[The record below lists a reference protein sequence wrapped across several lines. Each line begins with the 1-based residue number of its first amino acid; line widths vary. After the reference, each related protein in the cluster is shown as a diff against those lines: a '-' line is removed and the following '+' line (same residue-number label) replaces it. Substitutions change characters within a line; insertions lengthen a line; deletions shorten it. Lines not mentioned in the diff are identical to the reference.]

1 MSVCQLIS
9 FLFCSR
15 YTRDTSPVYM
25 LVTADTMLGLGGTF
39 HIVFSLFIFCKQ
51 RFKFCQIFQYFSI
64 PCQGW
69 GGDVSYRLFIS
80 CIKIILKYSAYQC
93 CMPPMA
99 DQLSSCCTVI
109 TRSCQFYSFFQP
121 CLCCDQQEALKVRAL
136 KIH

>member
-25 LVTADTMLGLGGTF
+25 LVTTDTLLGLGGER
-39 HIVFSLFIFCKQ
+39 FILSFLCLYFVNRDSSSV
-51 RFKFCQIFQYFSI
+51 RFFNTSI
-64 PCQGW
+64 YHVRD
-69 GGDVSYRLFIS
+69 GGGSVSYRLFIS

-99 DQLSSCCTVI
+99 D
-109 TRSCQFYSFFQP
+109 
-121 CLCCDQQEALKVRAL
+121 
-136 KIH
+136 